1 MSTGLADYLQP
12 GDDGAI
18 NSNQFRFAG
27 VLVVVAP
34 RRRPRAPAL
43 AIGTG
48 TGTARSALVAL
59 GVIELGVILGS
70 PAAAAIGYPPI
81 PPSVQAAL
89 PTCLNPMTGAAMP
102 RAQVSSTVAAI
113 EKLAGTRL
121 QEIGPCAPSRVAV
134 TLAPGSEALAREIR
148 STYGPAVLLAV
159 GLTAWDGHTGRS
171 PRCGVL
177 PSWTRSPKGVVF
189 SLQLS
194 SHEVRTGQSLKGVL
208 DVSNQGTT
216 PFQMDTGSVLQAVL
230 VKPGTHQVVGVFS
243 GGVAGTGYSV
253 SVQPG
258 HASPSLAAPT
268 VVVGTAQCDGAVGS
282 ALTPG
287 IYQAEA
293 LVMNETGSAPRYLS
307 SPVHVRVTSP

>member
-1 MSTGLADYLQP
+1 M
-12 GDDGAI
+12 
-18 NSNQFRFAG
+18 
-27 VLVVVAP
+27 AP
-34 RRRPRAPAL
+34 RREPRPLAL
-43 AIGTG
+43 TIGA
-48 TGTARSALVAL
+48 GTARLALVAL
-59 GVIELGVILGS
+59 VAVEMGVILSS

-89 PTCLNPMTGAAMP
+89 PTCLNPMTSAAMP
-102 RAQVSSTVAAI
+102 KAQVSPTMAAI
-113 EKLAGTRL
+113 EKMAGTRL
-121 QEIGPCAPSRVAV
+121 REIGSCAPSRVAV
-134 TLAPGSEALAREIR
+134 TLAPGSEAVAREIR
-148 STYGPAVLLAV
+148 STYGPAVLIAV

-189 SLQLS
+189 SLRLS

-230 VKPGTHQVVGVFS
+230 VRPGTHQVVGVFS

-258 HASPSLAAPT
+258 HMSSSLAAPT
-268 VVVGTAQCDGAVGS
+268 VVVGTAQCDGAIGS

-287 IYQAEA
+287 FYQAVV
-293 LVMNETGSAPRYLS
+293 LVMNETGSRPRYLS
-307 SPVHVRVTSP
+307 SPANVRVTSP